1 MAQRKEMVNRRKAFR
16 AAYLELT
23 NVCNGNCAF
32 CPGTTREPCF
42 MDPFLFRRLAEE
54 TAPLAEIA
62 YLHVMGEALLHPE
75 FPSLMETALEHH
87 LMTGLTTNGTLFD
100 TPNAE
105 ALFCGCFRQVNV
117 SLHAG
122 ITNEKLEQVIGFTK
136 EAFRRVPGLYVNYR
150 FWNIGEAEER
160 TKECLALIE
169 DRFGVHCIYPELPE
183 HSSQNLLKR
192 LYLNFDTSFTWP
204 DLSAPPV
211 PEPAFCHGIRNQFA
225 VLADGQVT
233 ACCLDHNGDI
243 ELGDASKDSLRK
255 ILSNARSNAM
265 RRAFQEGRASEELCR
280 HCTYRVQRFS
290 GKCSRK

>member
-1 MAQRKEMVNRRKAFR
+1 MMSGLQTQLPSTGPCPEYSPPASVPVPTVITFR
-16 AAYLELT
+16 L
-23 NVCNGNCAF
+23 
-32 CPGTTREPCF
+32 
-42 MDPFLFRRLAEE
+42 
-54 TAPLAEIA
+54 
-62 YLHVMGEALLHPE
+62 
-75 FPSLMETALEHH
+75 
-87 LMTGLTTNGTLFD
+87 
-100 TPNAE
+100 
-105 ALFCGCFRQVNV
+105 
-117 SLHAG
+117 
-122 ITNEKLEQVIGFTK
+122 
-136 EAFRRVPGLYVNYR
+136 VPGLYVNYR

-243 ELGDASKDSLRK
+243 ELGDANQDSLRK

>member
-1 MAQRKEMVNRRKAFR
+1 MNRRKAFR

-192 LYLNFDTSFTWP
+192 L
-204 DLSAPPV
+204 
-211 PEPAFCHGIRNQFA
+211 
-225 VLADGQVT
+225 
-233 ACCLDHNGDI
+233 
-243 ELGDASKDSLRK
+243 
-255 ILSNARSNAM
+255 
-265 RRAFQEGRASEELCR
+265 
-280 HCTYRVQRFS
+280 
-290 GKCSRK
+290 

>member
-1 MAQRKEMVNRRKAFR
+1 
-16 AAYLELT
+16 
-23 NVCNGNCAF
+23 
-32 CPGTTREPCF
+32 

-243 ELGDASKDSLRK
+243 ELGDANQDSLRK

-280 HCTYRVQRFS
+280 HCTYRVQRFGFRQGMS
-290 GKCSRK
+290 FPCR